1 MEFREL
7 VAARQEYQDLLWQV
21 AGQVAAQLY
30 SYGVHKVIL
39 FGSVPQGKA
48 RLESDVDLLV
58 IWETNLPPPE
68 RTAALYRVLGPQPV
82 PVDLIVLTPQE
93 ADIRCRSAF
102 GRQIFQEG
110 VLL

>member
-21 AGQVAAQLY
+21 AAQLY
-30 SYGVHKVIL
+30 SYGVH
-39 FGSVPQGKA
+39 
-48 RLESDVDLLV
+48 LLV